1 MKKSRIIIL
10 VCLIV
15 FVLFAVGDFLFF
27 YSIRQVNWWAKP
39 SVNPITYE
47 SEWFSEDGM
56 LSFGTFERNGTF
68 EQTMPDGRVMTVLGA
83 DSPKGFISVGTE
95 KIPIYI
101 TLGHDGS
108 LWILLDDKPYVPN
121 QKYETLE
128 KWEAIKYKETET
140 EVVITLRVKE
150 TTYFTEGQKVKL
162 IHKKA
167 S

>member
-15 FVLFAVGDFLFF
+15 FVLFAVGNFLFF
-27 YSIRQVNWWAKP
+27 YSIRQVNWWGKP
-39 SVNPITYE
+39 SVSPCTARTEWY
-47 SEWFSEDGM
+47 SEEGN
-56 LSFGTFERNGTF
+56 LSFSTFEKF
-68 EQTMPDGRVMTVLGA
+68 
-83 DSPKGFISVGTE
+83 SPAEYFTQGILMVE
-95 KIPIYI
+95 EEDIPIYI
-101 TLGHDGS
+101 NLGHDGS
-108 LWILLDDKPYVPN
+108 FYILLNDKPFFPN
-121 QKYETLE
+121 ETYKTLE
-128 KWEAIKYKETET
+128 KWEGIDYKETET